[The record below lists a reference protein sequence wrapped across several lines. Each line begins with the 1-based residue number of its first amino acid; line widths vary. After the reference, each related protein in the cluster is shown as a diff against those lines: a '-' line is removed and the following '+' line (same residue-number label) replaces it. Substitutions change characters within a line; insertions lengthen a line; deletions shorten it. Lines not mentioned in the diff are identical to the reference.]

1 MTHRFFRLLA
11 CRLLLVL
18 ACVLAPAFAGAQA
31 WAADGIDITRATIEA
46 GDDGYRLNTAYD
58 FELNHGLKDAIQH
71 GVQLHFT
78 TEIEL
83 TRPRWWW
90 RDEKAVDL
98 KRTFRISYDVLTR
111 QYHVMVVGSFQQSF
125 QTFEEAMFMI
135 RRPTRW
141 LIAPKGKLKAGE
153 TYEVSLRMYMDRE
166 YLQKPLQV
174 NAFND
179 SDWRLTSNW
188 KTFNYRAE

>member
-1 MTHRFFRLLA
+1 MTYRFFSLFACQLLLA
-11 CRLLLVL
+11 V
-18 ACVLAPAFAGAQA
+18 ACALMGAPAR
-31 WAADGIDITRATIEA
+31 AADGIDITRATIEA
-46 GDDGYRLNTAYD
+46 GDDGYRLNTASE

-98 KRTFRISYDVLTR
+98 KRTIRISYDVLTR
-111 QYHVMVVGSFQQSF
+111 QYHVMVMGSFQQSF

-141 LIAPKGKLKAGE
+141 LIAPKGKLKPGE

-179 SDWRLTSNW
+179 SDWRLTSNR

>member
-1 MTHRFFRLLA
+1 VTLRFLRLLA
-11 CRLLLVL
+11 CQLLLVF
-18 ACVLAPAFAGAQA
+18 ACAQA
-31 WAADGIDITRATIEA
+31 QAADGIEITRAAIEA
-46 GDDGYRLNTAYD
+46 GEDGYRLDTSYA

-78 TEIEL
+78 TELEL

-90 RDEKAVDL
+90 RDEKAVSV
-98 KRTFRISYDVLTR
+98 KRTIRISYDVLTR
-111 QYHVMVVGSFQQSF
+111 QYHVWSPGSFQQSF
-125 QTFEEAMFMI
+125 QTLDEAMFMI

-141 LIAPKGKLKAGE
+141 LIAPRGALKPGE
-153 TYEVSLRMYMDRE
+153 VYNVSLRMYMDRE

-179 SDWRLTSNW
+179 SDWRLTSNR
-188 KTFNYRAE
+188 KTFSYRAE

>member
-1 MTHRFFRLLA
+1 MTYRFFRLLA
-11 CRLLLVL
+11 CQLLLAF
-18 ACVLAPAFAGAQA
+18 ACAFAGAPA
-31 WAADGIDITRATIEA
+31 WAADGIDITRAAIEA

-90 RDEKAVDL
+90 RDEKAVEL
-98 KRTFRISYDVLTR
+98 KRTIRISYDVLTR
-111 QYHVMVVGSFQQSF
+111 QYHVMVMGSFQQSF
-125 QTFEEAMFMI
+125 QTFDEAMFMI

-141 LIAPKGKLKAGE
+141 LIAPKGKLKPGE

-179 SDWRLTSNW
+179 SDWRLTSNR
-188 KTFNYRAE
+188 KTFTYRAE

>member
-1 MTHRFFRLLA
+1 VTLRFFRLLA
-11 CRLLLVL
+11 CQFLLAI
-18 ACVLAPAFAGAQA
+18 ACVAMGTPAQA
-31 WAADGIDITRATIEA
+31 ADDIDITRATIEA
-46 GDDGYRLNTAYD
+46 SDDGYRLNTAYN

-83 TRPRWWW
+83 TRPRWYW
-90 RDEKAVDL
+90 RDEKAVSL
-98 KRTFRISYDVLTR
+98 KRTIRISYDVLTR
-111 QYHVMVVGSFQQSF
+111 QYYVVVVGSFQERF
-125 QTFEEAMFMI
+125 QTFEDAMFMI

-141 LIAPKGKLKAGE
+141 LIAPKGTLKAGE
-153 TYEVSLRMYMDRE
+153 VYEVSLRMFMDRE

-179 SDWRLTSNW
+179 SDWRLTSSR
-188 KTFNYRAE
+188 KTFTYRAE

>member
-1 MTHRFFRLLA
+1 MTYRFLRLLA
-11 CRLLLVL
+11 CQLLLVF
-18 ACVLAPAFAGAQA
+18 ACAQA
-31 WAADGIDITRATIEA
+31 QADDGIDITRAVIEA

-58 FELNHGLKDAIQH
+58 FELNHGLKEAIQH

-90 RDEKAVDL
+90 RDEKAVEQ
-98 KRTFRISYDVLTR
+98 KRTIRISYDVLTR
-111 QYHVMVVGSFQQSF
+111 QYHVMVMGSFQQSF
-125 QTFEEAMFMI
+125 QTYDEAMFMI

-141 LIAPKGKLKAGE
+141 LIAPKGKLKPGE
-153 TYEVSLRMYMDRE
+153 VYEVSLRMYMDRE

-179 SDWRLTSNW
+179 SDWRLTSSR